1 MVIEVQLQNGIGTIA
16 TVLVQKGTLNIGDI
30 FVAGTAWG
38 RVRNLVDDAGKQ
50 VSQAGP
56 SVPVGVVG
64 FHGMPSAGDSLIVV
78 KKEDMARSAANA
90 RVKLKKQ
97 KEAVKQHG
105 KIMEHAEAF
114 LSSNT
119 ATKAQHAKE
128 VVELCVYV
136 KADVHG
142 SAEALISS
150 IESLKSEDEYFVCR
164 PKVIGSG
171 VGDLSKSDVAI
182 SSVSNSFVMCFN
194 VGAKKDALDEARRT
208 RVEIGYFNI
217 VYEALD
223 DMQRRLDDK
232 RAPAPQGVY
241 IGKAIIKV
249 SVKSHNGMWM
259 LQQRRR
265 HE

>member
-38 RVRNLVDDAGKQ
+38 RVRSLIDDTGKHLT
-50 VSQAGP
+50 QAGP
-56 SVPVGVVG
+56 SMPVGVVG
-64 FHGMPSAGDSLIVV
+64 FHGMPSAGDALIVV
-78 KKEDMARSAANA
+78 NKEDMARSAANA
-90 RVKLKKQ
+90 RLKLKKQ
-97 KEAVKQHG
+97 KEAVKQYG
-105 KIMEHAEAF
+105 KIMKQAEAF
-114 LSSNT
+114 LSANT
-119 ATKAQHAKE
+119 AKVQHAKE

-164 PKVIGSG
+164 SRVIGSG

-194 VGAKKDALDEARRT
+194 VGAKKDALDEARRSN
-208 RVEIGYFNI
+208 VEIGYYSI

-232 RAPAPQGVY
+232 RSPTPQGVY

-249 SVKSHNGMWM
+249 SMKSQDGM
-259 LQQRRR
+259 
-265 HE
+265 